1 MKVYYLYL
9 LLFLFSCHQ
18 KENFINDFSKRNDVQ
33 LINLSEEVIPVKSV
47 VDEFDDKFLK
57 RYNFSKDTR
66 EYDNKLN
73 TQKINFIKKDNN
85 EYTRIS
91 VPFFS
96 IDKKYCLIQVNTY
109 LNDIRNS
116 NVIYLL
122 KDNKGIW
129 KTEERMESF
138 LVD

>member
-1 MKVYYLYL
+1 MKVHYLYL

-18 KENFINDFSKRNDVQ
+18 KENFISDFSKKNNVQ

-47 VDEFDDKFLK
+47 VDEFDDGFLEK
-57 RYNFSKDTR
+57 YNFSKETGT
-66 EYDNKLN
+66 YDNQLDL
-73 TQKINFIKKDNN
+73 QKIDFIKKDNN
-85 EYTRIS
+85 EHTRIS

-109 LNDIRNS
+109 LQDIRNS

-122 KDNKGIW
+122 KNDKGIW
-129 KTEERMESF
+129 KTEERMESS